1 MLRHLFNDGEST
13 MRQATLDPS
22 GPFASEPEWE
32 IDVDVFE
39 EAFDTQALAGIETHL
54 EDVEPWQ
61 RLGDLL
67 GRLTGEVDTD

>member
-1 MLRHLFNDGEST
+1 
-13 MRQATLDPS
+13 MRQTTSDAA
-22 GPFASEPEWE
+22 GQFVSEPEWE
-32 IDVDVFE
+32 IDAELFDEVFD
-39 EAFDTQALAGIETHL
+39 AQALAGIETDL